1 MPWEDYMNTKNTQHR
16 STLEEIARRAILER
30 GLIPEFSPEV
40 LAEVDRIQGPAE
52 ADSAGIRDQRELLW
66 SSIDNDDSLDLD
78 QLTVG
83 EAMPDDGIK
92 ILVGIADVDALVER
106 GSAMDRHAQHNT
118 STIYTPGRVFSMLPE
133 KLSTDFSSLNVN
145 EDRLVLVIEM
155 VIELDGSL
163 RDTDIYRALVR
174 NHARL
179 SYNSVAAWL
188 EGSSAAPEGIPEVEG
203 MAENLRLQDKAAQR
217 LMRMRQSL
225 GALSF
230 ETIEARPVFQGERV
244 QALKVE
250 RKNRAKEL
258 IQDFMIAAN
267 GVTARYLADR
277 KYPSIRRVVEAP
289 KRWDRIVEIAR
300 EHGHTLPDEPDSLA
314 LETFLTKQK
323 AEDPQRYP
331 DLSLAVIKLMGSG
344 EYRAEPHD
352 DQEPDHFGLAVED
365 YTHSTAPNRRY
376 TDLITHRLLKAAFEG
391 KPSAYSLEELTELAA
406 HFTEQE
412 NEVNKIERQVRKSA
426 AALLLDERIGDRFDA
441 FVTGASSKGTWVR
454 LLKLPV
460 EGKLVRGFNGLDV
473 GDRVR
478 VELIGTNVERGFIDF
493 KKVDA

>member
-1 MPWEDYMNTKNTQHR
+1 
-16 STLEEIARRAILER
+16 
-30 GLIPEFSPEV
+30 
-40 LAEVDRIQGPAE
+40 
-52 ADSAGIRDQRELLW
+52 
-66 SSIDNDDSLDLD
+66 
-78 QLTVG
+78 
-83 EAMPDDGIK
+83 
-92 ILVGIADVDALVER
+92 
-106 GSAMDRHAQHNT
+106 
-118 STIYTPGRVFSMLPE
+118 
-133 KLSTDFSSLNVN
+133 
-145 EDRLVLVIEM
+145 
-155 VIELDGSL
+155 
-163 RDTDIYRALVR
+163 
-174 NHARL
+174 
-179 SYNSVAAWL
+179 
-188 EGSSAAPEGIPEVEG
+188 
-203 MAENLRLQDKAAQR
+203 
-217 LMRMRQSL
+217 MRMRQSL

>member
-1 MPWEDYMNTKNTQHR
+1 MNTKNIQHR

-30 GLIPEFSPEV
+30 GLIPEFPPEV

-66 SSIDNDDSLDLD
+66 SSIDNDDSRDLD

-155 VIELDGSL
+155 VIEPDGSL

-230 ETIEARPVFQGERV
+230 ETIEARSVFEGESI

-267 GVTARYLADR
+267 GVTARYLSDR
-277 KYPSIRRVVEAP
+277 KYPSIRRVVDAP

-331 DLSLAVIKLMGSG
+331 DLSLAVIKMMGSG

-352 DQEPDHFGLAVED
+352 NQEPDHFGLAVED

-406 HFTEQE
+406 HFTERE
-412 NEVNKIERQVRKSA
+412 NEVNKVERQVRKSA
-426 AALLLDERIGDRFDA
+426 AALLLEQRIGDRFDA

-454 LLKLPV
+454 LVNPPV

>member
-1 MPWEDYMNTKNTQHR
+1 MNTKNIQHR

-30 GLIPEFSPEV
+30 GLIPEFPPEV

-66 SSIDNDDSLDLD
+66 SSIDNDDSRDLD

-155 VIELDGSL
+155 VIEPDGSL

-230 ETIEARPVFQGERV
+230 ETIEARSVFEGESI

-267 GVTARYLADR
+267 GVTARYLSDR
-277 KYPSIRRVVEAP
+277 KYPSIRRVVDAP
-289 KRWDRIVEIAR
+289 KRWDRIVEIGR

-331 DLSLAVIKLMGSG
+331 DLSLAVIKMMGSG

-454 LLKLPV
+454 LVNPPV